1 LRLFIYGSITQKSDS
16 GRFQLQLIL
25 DFGLRRAQP
34 SRIWIAACD
43 ELPSACSGP
52 ELVEGSRIDC
62 IKLEFKTQLPQ
73 LSLNPKSEI

>member
-1 LRLFIYGSITQKSDS
+1 LFIYGSITQKSDS

-25 DFGLRRAQP
+25 DFG
-34 SRIWIAACD
+34 IWIAACD